1 MAVKVRCDF
10 KERLIEAIKVAGEM
24 LIENA
29 EDIAGKTPYMYDL
42 NISIDFPQESAIAPE
57 VTITRSHYPPLDKLE
72 RILGVYERKE
82 MLNESTKV

>member
-29 EDIAGKTPYMYDL
+29 EDIAGKTPHMYEL
-42 NISIDFPQESAIAPE
+42 NISINFPLDRTIAPE
-57 VTITRSHYPPLDKLE
+57 VTITRSHYPPRDKLE

-82 MLNESTKV
+82 LLNESAKV